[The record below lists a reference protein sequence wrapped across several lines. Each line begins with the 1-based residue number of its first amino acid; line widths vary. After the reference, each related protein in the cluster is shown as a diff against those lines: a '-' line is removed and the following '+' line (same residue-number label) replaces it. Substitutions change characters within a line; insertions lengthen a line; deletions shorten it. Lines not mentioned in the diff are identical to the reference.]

1 MTEVRPVWVSG
12 ASLRARSGASLEA
25 KPKARSGVRP
35 VRGQSGCQIR
45 DQTVAQS
52 VGQSGGQIGCQ
63 AREQSG
69 GPGRAGSKS
78 LPGQGPVWGTGL
90 WPGQGPGWRPVRRTV
105 HGQSGGP
112 VRNSTKPFKSGF
124 YLDSKFRAGSV
135 RKKFQT
141 EFRSINS
148 ELDTN

>member
-69 GPGRAGSKS
+69 GQVFGQAKGQAG
-78 LPGQGPVWGTGL
+78 
-90 WPGQGPGWRPVRRTV
+90 
-105 HGQSGGP
+105 GQSGEQFMGSLAA
-112 VRNSTKPFKSGF
+112 RSGT
-124 YLDSKFRAGSV
+124 
-135 RKKFQT
+135 Q
-141 EFRSINS
+141 RSLLRVVFILTVNS
-148 ELDTN
+148 ELVQSGKNSKPSSDL